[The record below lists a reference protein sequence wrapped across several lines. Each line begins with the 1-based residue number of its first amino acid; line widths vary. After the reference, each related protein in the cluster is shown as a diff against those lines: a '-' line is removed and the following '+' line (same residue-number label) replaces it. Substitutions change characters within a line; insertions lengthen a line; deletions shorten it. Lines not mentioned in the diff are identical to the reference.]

1 MTEVISVR
9 FRGGCKNYYF
19 DPRGLQVKMG
29 DQVVVET
36 AQGAEFATCTEG
48 NHEVDDNAIVK
59 PLCAV
64 LRMATESDRRV
75 VEYNRKR
82 ESEAFDICEKKI
94 ADHALEM
101 KLVNVSIGFDGNKI
115 IFYFTADG
123 RVDFR
128 ELVRDLA
135 SVFRARIELR
145 QIGVRDEAKMIGG
158 LGICGRPFCCSEF
171 LDTFMPV
178 SIKMAK
184 TQNLSLNPTKISGTC
199 GRLMCCLKYE
209 QFAYEDA
216 ARRMPKL
223 ESFVQTPDGPGNV
236 KSIDLLRETVKVS
249 LDNGTEGLK
258 QYRNC
263 EIRILRNGKGS
274 RDGIDIGERTER
286 YVEEREE
293 EVLVPPVI
301 ATPFFVDEALEEA
314 PVREKMGEVSEGGRA
329 RHRGPRHSRKGGK
342 AVAEERSGVIAE
354 KKAEKK
360 PSQKSEKPAQKGDKP
375 AQKADKAAKM
385 ARSEKS
391 AEKNV
396 EKNVEKGAENRTEK
410 RGDNKR
416 RDRRFGEKK
425 GEKKEAP
432 KGQEKTEKGGEKA
445 PKGGEPKGEK
455 KPQRPRPPKKPRA
468 EGAGEK
474 QEKKGAPEGEK
485 SEKKPYR
492 PHHRGGRNR
501 GGKPGGQGGAPKAE

>member
-94 ADHALEM
+94 EDHGLEM

-171 LDTFMPV
+171 LDSFMPV

-209 QFAYEDA
+209 QYAYEDA
-216 ARRMPKL
+216 ARRMPKV

-249 LDNGTEGLK
+249 LDSGPEGLK

-286 YVEEREE
+286 YVEEREDE
-293 EVLVPPVI
+293 LLVPPII
-301 ATPFFVDEALEEA
+301 ATPFFVDEALEQA
-314 PVREKMGEVSEGGRA
+314 PTREKMSEETDGGRT
-329 RHRGPRHSRKGGK
+329 RHRGTRRSRKGGK
-342 AVAEERSGVIAE
+342 AGAEERSGVVTE

-360 PSQKSEKPAQKGDKP
+360 T
-375 AQKADKAAKM
+375 
-385 ARSEKS
+385 EKS
-391 AEKNV
+391 AKAEKSSEKGGEKNA
-396 EKNVEKGAENRTEK
+396 EKSTEK
-410 RGDNKR
+410 RADNKR
-416 RDRRFGEKK
+416 RSDRRFGEKK
-425 GEKKEAP
+425 KPADKGAEKP
-432 KGQEKTEKGGEKA
+432 VEKPADKGGEKA
-445 PKGGEPKGEK
+445 DKGGEK
-455 KPQRPRPPKKPRA
+455 KPQRPRFPKKPKG
-468 EGAGEK
+468 EGAPAAAPAGEK
-474 QEKKGAPEGEK
+474 SKAPEGEK
-485 SEKKPYR
+485 KPHR
-492 PHHRGGRNR
+492 PHHRGGRRR
-501 GGKPGGQGGAPKAE
+501 GGKPGGEGSAPKAE